1 VALWLV
7 EESDLVA
14 MDRGPNCSLDS
25 VWALGQFGRG
35 VGPSAKPSPPQSRD
49 VVLETIMASCS
60 FRCLQSR
67 LFVMFMGPGDCAVI
81 WTRV

>member
-35 VGPSAKPSPPQSRD
+35 VGLRAKPSPPQSRD
-49 VVLETIMASCS
+49 VVLETITSRS
-60 FRCLQSR
+60 FRYLQSR
-67 LFVMFMGPGDCAVI
+67 LFVMFMGPGDCALI
-81 WTRV
+81 